1 MNVESPAGNFV
12 LSFERMDPGDG
23 DLVITGK
30 MGLWEAKTHMTLP
43 EFVAI
48 LGMTMRPRILFFL
61 IKCLFTGA
69 FFRRSSG

>member
-1 MNVESPAGNFV
+1 MHECTISA
-12 LSFERMDPGDG
+12 
-23 DLVITGK
+23 I
-30 MGLWEAKTHMTLP
+30 P